1 VDLDPT
7 RVSGSDVSSAAG
19 AGQERGGEGGEAAP
33 HAADLA
39 NGDGTV
45 TARLGPMP
53 PQSNPR
59 ALHVRSP
66 LIVI

>member
-1 VDLDPT
+1 VQDKSVVVKEEKQL
-7 RVSGSDVSSAAG
+7 R
-19 AGQERGGEGGEAAP
+19 

-45 TARLGPMP
+45 TTRLGPMS
-53 PQSNPR
+53 PQANPR

>member
-33 HAADLA
+33 
-39 NGDGTV
+39 
-45 TARLGPMP
+45 
-53 PQSNPR
+53 PR
-59 ALHVRSP
+59 G
-66 LIVI
+66 